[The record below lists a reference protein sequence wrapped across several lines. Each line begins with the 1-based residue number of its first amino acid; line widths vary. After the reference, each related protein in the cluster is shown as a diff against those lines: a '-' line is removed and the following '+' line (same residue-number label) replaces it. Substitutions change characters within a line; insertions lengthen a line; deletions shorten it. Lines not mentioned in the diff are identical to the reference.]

1 MTFSFVLV
9 VGSGMMYNR
18 QKLLLRV
25 VKTLS
30 GKGISSRTYLVKAI
44 FLLRQRLGFDAV
56 GYNFF
61 PYKYG
66 PFSNVIYEDF
76 GALEKEGL
84 FDEVNL
90 RLTRNGKRFVEALD
104 ENEETS
110 SELNRILSD
119 FPSTFKI
126 RTFVYVN
133 YPEFTVRSTSLKK
146 KPAKECGI
154 CSIGYE
160 GKTIDSFLNELIQ
173 HNVSLLVDVRRNAFS
188 MKKGF
193 SKNQLNYYLEKAGIG
208 YLHFPELGIESGKRK
223 GLDSAADYKAL
234 FKEYGK
240 TLPAKREKI
249 EELKKL
255 GKNAKV
261 SLMCFEAD
269 KNFCHRGVLSDFLG
283 EEVVHI

>member
-1 MTFSFVLV
+1 MI
-9 VGSGMMYNR
+9 YNR

-25 VKTLS
+25 VKALS
-30 GKGISSRTYLVKAI
+30 EKGISSRTYLVKAM
-44 FLLRQRLGFDAV
+44 FLLRQRLGFESV
-56 GYNFF
+56 GYDFF

-76 GALEKEGL
+76 DALEEEGL
-84 FDEVNL
+84 FDKDAL
-90 RLTRNGKRFVEALD
+90 CLTGKGKRFVGSLD
-104 ENEETS
+104 ESEEVA
-110 SELNRILSD
+110 SELNRVLSD

-126 RTFVYVN
+126 RSFVYEN

-146 KPAKECGI
+146 KPVRERGI

-160 GKTIDSFLNELIQ
+160 GKTIDAFLNELTQ

-208 YLHFPELGIESGKRK
+208 YLHVPELGIEAGKRK
-223 GLDSAADYKAL
+223 DLDSKADYKAL
-234 FKEYGK
+234 FRAYRK
-240 TLPAKREKI
+240 TLPSKKEKI

-255 GKNAKV
+255 GKENKV

>member
-1 MTFSFVLV
+1 MI
-9 VGSGMMYNR
+9 YNR
-18 QKLLLRV
+18 QKFLLRV
-25 VKTLS
+25 VMALS
-30 GKGISSRTYLVKAI
+30 KKGISSRTYLVKAM

-84 FDEVNL
+84 FDEIAL
-90 RLTRNGKRFVEALD
+90 CLTRKGKRFVEALD
-104 ENEETS
+104 ENEEAS
-110 SELNRILSD
+110 SELNKILFD

-126 RTFVYVN
+126 RTFVYTN
-133 YPEFTVRSTSLKK
+133 YPEFTIRSTSLKK
-146 KPAKECGI
+146 KPVKERGI

-160 GKTIDSFLNELIQ
+160 GKTIDSFLNELTQ

-208 YLHFPELGIESGKRK
+208 YLHFPELGIESKKRK
-223 GLDSAADYKAL
+223 DLDSVADYKEL
-234 FKEYGK
+234 FKEYRK
-240 TLPAKREKI
+240 TLPAKKEKI

-255 GKNAKV
+255 GKNNKV

-283 EEVVHI
+283 KEVVHI

>member
-1 MTFSFVLV
+1 MI
-9 VGSGMMYNR
+9 YNR

-25 VKTLS
+25 IKALS
-30 GKGISSRTYLVKAI
+30 GKGISSRTYLVKAM

-76 GALEKEGL
+76 GALEKEAL
-84 FDEVNL
+84 FDEADL
-90 RLTRNGKRFVEALD
+90 RLTRKGKVFVEALN
-104 ENEETS
+104 ENEEAS
-110 SELNRILSD
+110 SELNGILSD
-119 FPSTFKI
+119 FSSTFKI
-126 RTFVYVN
+126 RTFVYAN
-133 YPEFTVRSTSLKK
+133 YPEFTIRSTSLKK
-146 KPAKECGI
+146 KSAKERGI

-160 GKTIDSFLNELIQ
+160 GKTIDSFLNELTQ

-208 YLHFPELGIESGKRK
+208 YMHFPELGIESAKRK
-223 GLDSAADYKAL
+223 DLDSVADYKKL
-234 FKEYGK
+234 FKEYRK
-240 TLPAKREKI
+240 TLPAKKEKI
-249 EELKKL
+249 EKLKKL
-255 GKNAKV
+255 GKNAKI

-283 EEVVHI
+283 DEIVHI

>member
-1 MTFSFVLV
+1 MI
-9 VGSGMMYNR
+9 YNR

-25 VKTLS
+25 VKALS
-30 GKGISSRTYLVKAI
+30 RKSISSRTYLVKAM

-84 FDEVNL
+84 FNKDDL
-90 RLTRNGKRFVEALD
+90 RLTRKGKRFVEALD
-104 ENEETS
+104 ENEEAS
-110 SELNRILSD
+110 SELDRILFD

-126 RTFVYVN
+126 RAFVYAN

-146 KPAKECGI
+146 KPAKERGI

-160 GKTIDSFLNELIQ
+160 GKTIDSFLNELTR
-173 HNVSLLVDVRRNAFS
+173 HNVSLLVDVRKNAFS

-193 SKNQLNYYLEKAGIG
+193 SKNRLNYYLEKAGIG
-208 YLHFPELGIESGKRK
+208 YLHFSELGIESEKRK
-223 GLDSAADYKAL
+223 DLDSVADYKEL
-234 FKEYGK
+234 FRAYRK
-240 TLPAKREKI
+240 TLTAKKEKI